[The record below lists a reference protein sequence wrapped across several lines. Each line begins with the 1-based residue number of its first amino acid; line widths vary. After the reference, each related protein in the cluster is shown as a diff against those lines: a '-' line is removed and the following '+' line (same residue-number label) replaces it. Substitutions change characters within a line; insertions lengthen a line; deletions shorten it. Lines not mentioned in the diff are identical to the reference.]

1 MRTVIVAGSICGV
14 TVAGS
19 HSFLRLDRAELSGTT
34 MIVRATPAEVREH
47 RRRSRDVPL
56 GYLYERS
63 SDADP
68 DSDIVLAAGHYD
80 QTNLVWSFSGELT
93 GIIGLTE
100 PYPTDE
106 PATHH
111 GPA

>member
-1 MRTVIVAGSICGV
+1 VTTAAIEDGRVTTTGSQ
-14 TVAGS
+14 T
-19 HSFLRLDRAELSGTT
+19 FLRLDRAELSGTT
-34 MIVRATPAEVREH
+34 LIVRATPAEIREH
-47 RRRSRDVPL
+47 RRRSAAAPL
-56 GYLYERS
+56 GYLYERA

-80 QTNLVWSFSGELT
+80 QANLVWSFSGQLT

-100 PYPTDE
+100 PYPSDE
-106 PATHH
+106 PAPPR